1 MAYKA
6 PGGSAPRFEPGGCAS
21 SGSCCPALEERCVL
35 KDFAANSQA
44 LADSRRASKDLGDA
58 IAAGAP
64 VETLNELTA
73 IQAAAQERVLLLRGR
88 AG

>member
-1 MAYKA
+1 M
-6 PGGSAPRFEPGGCAS
+6 
-21 SGSCCPALEERCVL
+21 L

-44 LADSRRASKDLGDA
+44 LADSRRATKDLGDV

-73 IQAAAQERVLLLRGR
+73 ARAAAQERVLLLRGR
-88 AG
+88 TC